1 MIIIRMYLNL
11 DTVQLVQYQDLYTC
25 ILDLLAFTMF
35 PVQLKTLSEGT
46 LVAGIHKYFVA
57 KHDKTLYRK
66 LLSFHHSNGL

>member
-1 MIIIRMYLNL
+1 MLTL
-11 DTVQLVQYQDLYTC
+11 FAC